1 MKKVVVFLLLSL
13 VLSSCQLG
21 RFVFWNFA
29 DADDYKKFHNAPIKK
44 SDEIFYYP
52 AYPDNSQANSEVSFP
67 EPYRERYIKNMR
79 KSKTQAIIIIRNDS
93 ILMEEY
99 FGDNNRE
106 TIVTSFSIAKSFVS
120 ALIGIAIDEGYIKS
134 TNDFMVDYLPWMK
147 DKGMDSIRIQHLL
160 DMKSGIR
167 FRENYSNPSAEI
179 AKLYYGR
186 NLKKIVSKFKVE
198 SEPGGDFDYSSG
210 DTQILGLIL
219 ESATGKSL
227 ADYMEQKIWQ
237 PMGAEADASWSLDS
251 KKHKTAKAFCGINA
265 RAIDFAKFGSLYLH
279 NGAWNGKQIVPEEWV
294 EGTLKMK
301 PDSAY
306 RSKASRSL
314 RYHNQWW
321 AYDKGRQLRD
331 TVLNNTY
338 YSYAYLLEPDDMRM
352 AQGILG
358 QYIIIW
364 PSENIVVLRF
374 GEKDKFPWY
383 WYLRKLA
390 EQNTLKT
397 ESE

>member
-1 MKKVVVFLLLSL
+1 
-13 VLSSCQLG
+13 
-21 RFVFWNFA
+21 
-29 DADDYKKFHNAPIKK
+29 
-44 SDEIFYYP
+44 
-52 AYPDNSQANSEVSFP
+52 
-67 EPYRERYIKNMR
+67 MR

-93 ILMEEY
+93 ILMKEY

-106 TIVTSFSIAKSFVS
+106 AIVTSFSIAKSFVS
-120 ALIGIAIDEGYIKS
+120 ALTGIAIDEGYIKS

-364 PSENIVVLRF
+364 PSENMIVLRF

-390 EQNTLKT
+390 EQNTLKR
-397 ESE
+397 ENK